1 MKKIRFVTM
10 YFPFSF
16 DEPEKISSQVKIY
29 VDDKL
34 VEVYESPKILEG
46 KELEELEN
54 QKREHYGI

>member
-54 QKREHYGI
+54 QKREHYGR